1 MVIWEVTPCNV
12 VNRSDVLVP
21 IY

>member
-21 IY
+21 VY